1 MRDDPTQLAKVER
14 KITARPTAGLQA
26 YQQQAYVDP
35 NSDRLVRGLAS
46 FVDTVGGIQRHQ
58 QQQAMDSQAVTAD
71 LGLRS
76 YQQAWK
82 AAVET
87 DPAILDDEEKRRQWD
102 EDARSRYFADVT
114 HEEVKGRAFQ
124 RLDALVN
131 TDLDTHKTVKAAKY
145 RADQATQHIV
155 ATLGQI
161 ATTPATDEQRVAAIR
176 EEIEFFQ
183 TSPSYSLTAPQVEQ
197 TIRGLV
203 DSVDRNQ
210 AAVLSKAYMDDPKL
224 SAETQLFLKAKYA
237 EATATSKIEHEQ
249 FRSGY
254 FQETE
259 QLIERGQLTWDNT
272 NKAVEKG
279 IISASEERAMHR
291 RQKERLE
298 AQVSE
303 KTTIADVFQAWQLK
317 DIETLEG
324 YMQANPGTYKKAV
337 AALREM
343 HLERG
348 MMPQF
353 FDVLGM
359 FGEPDKHTE
368 GLFDRAMNSRRG
380 PVTSVEEIPQAW
392 RYFFN
397 EYGKELYNSESAFG
411 ILTPQ
416 KARELSVAQAA
427 MQYLGMSELD
437 VYNLQQTNGFSHMV
451 DINNRKN
458 QEFQEQVR
466 QWASGWFAETMGNST
481 SKVGDVNPNDIVG
494 AMSAFAMLRVQSGQ
508 LTEEAAFDW
517 VKKQYQKNVVAT
529 PFGPVPRS
537 MFGHYATDQTFVK
550 RLTYAADQILADQPQ
565 YERDDL
571 SIRVVPDGRIL
582 VYAPDKVTPLTAIHM
597 TSLQD
602 PAGPIET
609 ARKADELQ
617 QRIDGDRTRTRNRDT
632 YERAFPNY

>member
-1 MRDDPTQLAKVER
+1 MRNDPTQIAKVER

-82 AAVET
+82 TAVET

-102 EDARSRYFADVT
+102 EDAKNRYFADVT
-114 HEEVKGRAFQ
+114 HEDVRGQAFQ
-124 RLDALVN
+124 RLDALVK
-131 TDLDTHKTVKAAKY
+131 TDLDTHKTVKAAQY

-298 AQVSE
+298 AQVSQ
-303 KTTIADVFQAWQLK
+303 KTTQADVFSAIVTG
-317 DIETLEG
+317 DIERIQQL
-324 YMQANPGTYKKAV
+324 QLSDPGVYKKTW
-337 AALREM
+337 AAIRDQYQQTGQMGSYFQLASM
-343 HLERG
+343 Y
-348 MMPQF
+348 
-353 FDVLGM
+353 
-359 FGEPDKHTE
+359 GEPDKHTE
-368 GLFDRAMNSRRG
+368 GLFDRAKNSGRG
-380 PVTSVEEIPQAW
+380 PVTSVEEIPQTW

-397 EYGKELYNSESAFG
+397 EYGKELYHSDRAFG
-411 ILTPQ
+411 MLSPQ
-416 KARELSVAQAA
+416 KARELTLAQGA
-427 MQYLGMSELD
+427 MNLLGMSEVD
-437 VYNLQQTNGFSHMV
+437 TYNLMQTAGFSHMV
-451 DINNRKN
+451 DVNNRKN
-458 QEFQEQVR
+458 QEFQERAR
-466 QWASGWFAETMGNST
+466 QWSSGWFSEKFGSNT
-481 SKVGDVNPNDIVG
+481 SRIDNNPNDIIG
-494 AMSAFAMLRVQSGQ
+494 ALSAIALQRVQSGQ
-508 LTEEAAFDW
+508 INEDKAFEW
-517 VKKQYQKNVVAT
+517 VQKQYQENVVAT
-529 PFGPVPRS
+529 PYGPVPRS
-537 MFGHYATDQTFVK
+537 MFGHHTTDQDFVK
-550 RLTYAADQILADQPQ
+550 RLKFAGEQLATEYPELAAS
-565 YERDDL
+565 DL
-571 SIRVVPDGRIL
+571 STRVLPDGRIL
-582 VYAPDKVTPLTAIHM
+582 FYGPDTVTPVKAVHITD
-597 TSLQD
+597 LQAAD
-602 PAGPIET
+602 GPIERD
-609 ARKADELQ
+609 RKTNELQ
-617 QRIDGDRTRTRNRDT
+617 QQIGRDRTRTRNRET